1 MKEMNVTIEIHY
13 ISNQTKVMQAGSF
26 PLRGKSKEQVALNWW
41 KQIKKEMSY
50 HAQLEKV
57 IANGDKDITE
67 LVKELEK
74 KEWRKR
80 DETSGNLPF

>member
-1 MKEMNVTIEIHY
+1 MNVTIEIHY

-26 PLRGKSKEQVALNWW
+26 PLRGRRPEQVALDWW

-50 HAQLEKV
+50 HAQLEK
-57 IANGDKDITE
+57 IIINGDQDITE

-74 KEWRKR
+74 QEWRKNYEAA
-80 DETSGNLPF
+80 DNLPF